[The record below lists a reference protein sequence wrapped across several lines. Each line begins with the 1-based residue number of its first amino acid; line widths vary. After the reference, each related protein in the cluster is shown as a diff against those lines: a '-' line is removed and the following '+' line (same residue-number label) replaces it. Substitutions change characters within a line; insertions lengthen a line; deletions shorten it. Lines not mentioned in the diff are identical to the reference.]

1 MSNDFNTLARFL
13 DNSESDMTEL
23 QKLLTSHKAIAPES
37 GGDGE
42 LEKCLALESWLKDHG
57 ITALERLDAL
67 DTRVSSGIR
76 PNLVATIPGKEKT
89 CVWVMTHLDVVPE
102 GELGLWTG
110 DPWTVRVED
119 GKLIGR
125 GVEDNQ
131 QGLVAGVF
139 AALSFV
145 QTGIT
150 PRYTIKLLFVADE
163 EVGNKY
169 GILYVLNHYKLF
181 QKDDMVFVP
190 DSGDPRGETIE
201 VAEKNILWL
210 KVKASGKQAHGSRPD
225 EGCNAHLAG
234 ARLALSLNDMEKF
247 FSKHD
252 ELFDPPYSTFQPTK
266 QEANVP
272 NVNTIPG
279 EDVFYMDCRVLPYYS
294 LDEVRK
300 EMQKRI
306 AVIERD
312 SGVKI
317 VTEELNAMESP
328 ATAVTAPVVTALKLA
343 IKRVYGVDARPVGI
357 GGGTVA
363 APLRKL
369 GFNAV
374 VWGRIHECAHQPDE
388 FCILKDLVGDAKVFA
403 AVILGKE

>member
-1 MSNDFNTLARFL
+1 MSNGFNTLARFL
-13 DNSESDMTEL
+13 DNCASDMVDL

-42 LEKCLALESWLKDHG
+42 LEKCLALERWLKAHG
-57 ITALERLDAL
+57 ITALERLDAP

-76 PNLVATIPGKEKT
+76 PNLVATIPGKEKI
-89 CVWVMTHLDVVPE
+89 CVWVMAHMDVVPE

-110 DPWTVRVED
+110 DPWTVRVK
-119 GKLIGR
+119 GSKLIGR

-169 GILYVLNHYKLF
+169 GILYVLEHYKLF
-181 QKDDMVFVP
+181 HKGDMIFVP
-190 DSGDPRGETIE
+190 DSGDPNGETIE

-210 KVKASGKQAHGSRPD
+210 KVKVSGKQAHGSRPD
-225 EGCNAHLAG
+225 EGRNAHLAG
-234 ARLALSLNDMEKF
+234 AKLALSLNDMEHF
-247 FSKHD
+247 FSQRD

-279 EDVFYMDCRVLPYYS
+279 EDVFYMDCRVLPCYA

-300 EMQKRI
+300 EAQKRI
-306 AVIERD
+306 TAIERD

-317 VTEELNAMESP
+317 ATEELNAMESP
-328 ATAVTAPVVTALKLA
+328 ATPVTAPVVTVLKSA
-343 IKRVYGVDARPVGI
+343 IKQVYGVDARPVGI

-369 GFNAV
+369 GLNAV
-374 VWGRIHECAHQPDE
+374 VWSRIHECAHQPDE
-388 FCILKDLVGDAKVFA
+388 FCLIENLVGDAKVFA
-403 AVILGKE
+403 AVILGA